1 MKKRSAYL
9 YSLIAPCMILV
20 SIIGFTLRSDSKKAF
35 YLPLGIIGSHLII
48 GKEFT
53 RRSQRKDILN
63 KVKSFQKNK

>member
-35 YLPLGIIGSHLII
+35 YLPLGIIGFYLIVE
-48 GKEFT
+48 KEFN
-53 RRSQRKDILN
+53 RRSQRRDILN